1 MDADVVAGRGLAQD
15 MGTFEMHKRRRGVP
29 AILGPAILGPAI
41 LGKDGRGN
49 LPLDGW

>member
-15 MGTFEMHKRRRGVP
+15 MGTFEMHKRRRG
-29 AILGPAILGPAI
+29 GPAILGPAI
-41 LGKDGRGN
+41 LGKDGCGN

>member
-29 AILGPAILGPAI
+29 AILG
-41 LGKDGRGN
+41 KDGRGN